1 MTCSSHLY
9 LALVTAL
16 TPERI
21 SYPRLMP
28 SQLLIGIDGGA
39 TRCLARI
46 RDLDGNLLGE
56 GEGGP
61 ANIHSDLSLA
71 KQSIRAATKSALAA
85 AGLNES
91 SLKRIHAG
99 LGLAGAGVKTAYSC
113 LLAELTSFASM
124 QLETDAYVA
133 WLGAHQGDD
142 GGIAILGTGS
152 CGLAIVKG
160 RRVAVA
166 GWGPE
171 VSDEAGGQRMGR
183 EALRRT
189 LWAYDGRAERSG
201 LTAAILTR
209 FDGDPTQIVAFA
221 AKASSA
227 DYARFAPL
235 IFKYAA
241 EQDPLAIALVSEA
254 ANAATSII
262 DALRAAGAPTV
273 SLIGGL
279 ADPLSTWLPRRL
291 CEFLNR
297 PQSDPAD
304 GAILMARMALLK
316 PHSLTLRAG

>member
-1 MTCSSHLY
+1 
-9 LALVTAL
+9 
-16 TPERI
+16 
-21 SYPRLMP
+21 MP

-46 RDLDGNLLGE
+46 RDMDGNLLGE

-61 ANIHSDLSLA
+61 ANIHSDFSLA

-85 AGLNES
+85 AGLNDS
-91 SLKRIHAG
+91 SLKRIYAG

-166 GWGPE
+166 GWGPD

-209 FDGDPTQIVAFA
+209 FDGDPTQIVTFA

-241 EQDPLAIALVSEA
+241 EQDPLAIALVNEA
-254 ANAATSII
+254 AAAATSII

-291 CEFLNR
+291 CEFLTR

-304 GAILMARMALLK
+304 GAILMARMGLLK